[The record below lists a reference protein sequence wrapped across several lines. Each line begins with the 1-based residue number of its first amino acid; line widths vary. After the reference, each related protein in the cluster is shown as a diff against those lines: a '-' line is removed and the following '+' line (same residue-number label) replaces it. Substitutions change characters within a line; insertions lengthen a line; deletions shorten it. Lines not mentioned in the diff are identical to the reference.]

1 MKTRLFGLLLV
12 IGVVFGLLRNRQ
24 SGEPAAP
31 VAPPAS
37 PMTLPDGFF
46 GMTYV
51 LQPSSGFELLEN
63 STMELSFSEEPDE
76 ILNPE
81 DEEDVVTVWFN
92 ADCNNFHGS
101 FRITPTALESIG
113 PSMMTEMGCPGRL
126 NEQDAWLATF
136 LMSGPE
142 LSASGDRLTLT
153 GDTAT
158 LSFLNKKVVDPDR
171 LLVGQAWTAH
181 RYIDRGSVSWMSL
194 EAYPTLSFSGDGVLR
209 IFDGCNQLEGR
220 FASERS
226 ELRVSDVLPVTEH
239 LCSEEHALKISGHYA
254 TVFADGTLTYSMD
267 ANVLTIRRGEEGVVA
282 STD

>member
-81 DEEDVVTVWFN
+81 DEEDVVAVDNDF
-92 ADCNNFHGS
+92 FHKN
-101 FRITPTALESIG
+101 TPS
-113 PSMMTEMGCPGRL
+113 SR
-126 NEQDAWLATF
+126 
-136 LMSGPE
+136 
-142 LSASGDRLTLT
+142 
-153 GDTAT
+153 
-158 LSFLNKKVVDPDR
+158 VVE
-171 LLVGQAWTAH
+171 ACA
-181 RYIDRGSVSWMSL
+181 VSCC
-194 EAYPTLSFSGDGVLR
+194 AGFVPR
-209 IFDGCNQLEGR
+209 
-220 FASERS
+220 
-226 ELRVSDVLPVTEH
+226 
-239 LCSEEHALKISGHYA
+239 
-254 TVFADGTLTYSMD
+254 
-267 ANVLTIRRGEEGVVA
+267 
-282 STD
+282 